1 VIFTTGIFAAFLIAS
16 LLIYWLL
23 PGGMRKPFLS
33 LAGMVFYAYYFPLYL
48 LLVLALTAITYLIA
62 LQILKLRA
70 GAPVLRARY
79 YMMAGAAL
87 PLLTLG
93 YFKYYKML
101 ADTVDAAARALDW
114 GIELPHPDILVPLAI
129 SFFTFE
135 FVHFIADVY
144 LRKIAPET
152 INFRDY
158 LVFIF
163 FFPTLISGPI
173 KRYQSFQEQAAAMPR
188 FQLDNILEGCRRM
201 IIGLAKKFI
210 VADTAAYMAARL
222 ANPDLVSTPALVIAA
237 YAYSINIFFDFAG
250 YSDIAI
256 GVSRMFGFRVPE
268 NFDHPYL
275 QQNISQFWRRWHMSL
290 TSWIKDYVYIPL
302 GGSRRGYTRT
312 LCNLVIT
319 FALCGL
325 WHGGNWNFVAWGL
338 WHGLGMVAH
347 RLWNTYCGRYFQPPS
362 PVLRGALRGLG
373 VLMTFHF
380 VTAGWILFASPS
392 LSVALQTYAKIGGK
406 ILQLF

>member
-1 VIFTTGIFAAFLIAS
+1 MIFTTGIFAAFLIAS

-23 PGGMRKPFLS
+23 PGGIRKPFLAF
-33 LAGMVFYAYYFPLYL
+33 AGMVFYAYYFPLHL

-62 LQILKLRA
+62 LQILKLRN
-70 GAPVLRARY
+70 GDRGLRTKY
-79 YMMAGAAL
+79 CMIMGVAL

-93 YFKYYKML
+93 YFKYFKML
-101 ADTVDAAARALDW
+101 ADTVDAVAGALDR
-114 GIELPHPDILVPLAI
+114 GIELQYPDILVPLAV

-135 FVHFIADVY
+135 FVHFVADVY

-163 FFPTLISGPI
+163 FFPTLVSGPI
-173 KRYQSFQEQAAAMPR
+173 KRYQSFREQAAAMPR
-188 FQLDNILEGCRRM
+188 FRLDNLLEGSRRM
-201 IIGLAKKFI
+201 IVGLAKKFI
-210 VADTAAYMAARL
+210 VADTAAYMAVKL

-256 GVSRMFGFRVPE
+256 GISRMFGFRVPE
-268 NFDHPYL
+268 NFDRPYL
-275 QQNISQFWRRWHMSL
+275 QRNISQFWRRWHMSL

-302 GGSRRGYTRT
+302 GGSRRGFART
-312 LCNLVIT
+312 LCNLVVT

-347 RLWNTYCGRYFQPPS
+347 RLWSTCFGRRFQSPS
-362 PVLRGALRGLG
+362 PVLRGVLQALS
-373 VLMTFHF
+373 VLITFHF